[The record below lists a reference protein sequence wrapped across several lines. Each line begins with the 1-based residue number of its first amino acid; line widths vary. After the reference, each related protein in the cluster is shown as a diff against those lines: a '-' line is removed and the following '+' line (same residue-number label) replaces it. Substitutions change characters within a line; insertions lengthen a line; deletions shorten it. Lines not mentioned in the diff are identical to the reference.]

1 MKCPWSV
8 DLREGGIIWGMLASV
23 VAYARHRSLESDP
36 PSAGPFVAGTP
47 EFMAPEL
54 YDERYDEKV
63 DIYSFGMCVLE
74 MATQEYPYVE
84 CTNPAQ
90 IYKKVLKVSLC
101 STYGAYQL
109 AAVVWTVRIAC

>member
-1 MKCPWSV
+1 
-8 DLREGGIIWGMLASV
+8 ML
-23 VAYARHRSLESDP
+23 LLP
-36 PSAGPFVAGTP
+36 PGTP

-74 MATQEYPYVE
+74 MATQEYPYME

-90 IYKKVLKVSLC
+90 IFKKVTKVQA
-101 STYGAYQL
+101 G
-109 AAVVWTVRIAC
+109 V